1 MNQSVMVALMAI
13 GMFVTTFLIGFLPT
27 KFKTSQKWMNI
38 IAIYGAGLLV
48 GAAIII
54 ILPEGM
60 LVLFESMISP
70 DILVELGLDAH
81 ATQGGD
87 ASTTPPT
94 ATTTTV
100 TAQARTILA
109 DPHNHSTIF
118 DANVIQYAGL
128 SLIFGFSLMLI
139 LDQGFL
145 IIQERAMNKKVE
157 KVRDAAYHFE
167 QDRALHSPKGSARK
181 LHFEAINGGSD
192 QDQ

>member
-1 MNQSVMVALMAI
+1 
-13 GMFVTTFLIGFLPT
+13 
-27 KFKTSQKWMNI
+27 MNI

-70 DILVELGLDAH
+70 EIIGELGLDTH
-81 ATQGGD
+81 ATNEGE
-87 ASTTPPT
+87 AKSTTP
-94 ATTTTV
+94 TTSTTSNV
-100 TAQARTILA
+100 TIQARTILAAA

-118 DANVIQYAGL
+118 DPKVIQYAGL

-145 IIQERAMNKKVE
+145 II
-157 KVRDAAYHFE
+157 
-167 QDRALHSPKGSARK
+167 
-181 LHFEAINGGSD
+181 
-192 QDQ
+192 

>member
-1 MNQSVMVALMAI
+1 MNHSVMVALMAI

-70 DILVELGLDAH
+70 DILVELGIDTH
-81 ATQGGD
+81 ATHEGD
-87 ASTTPPT
+87 ASTTPT
-94 ATTTTV
+94 ATATATSPV

-118 DANVIQYAGL
+118 DPKVIQYAGL

-145 IIQERAMNKKVE
+145 IIQERAMNKKVK
-157 KVRDAAYHFE
+157 KVRDAADHLE
-167 QDRALHSPKGSARK
+167 EDRGVHSP
-181 LHFEAINGGSD
+181 
-192 QDQ
+192 

>member
-1 MNQSVMVALMAI
+1 
-13 GMFVTTFLIGFLPT
+13 
-27 KFKTSQKWMNI
+27 MNI

-70 DILVELGLDAH
+70 EIIGELGLDTH
-81 ATQGGD
+81 ATNTTPIT
-87 ASTTPPT
+87 STTSNV
-94 ATTTTV
+94 AN
-100 TAQARTILA
+100 QARTILAAA

-118 DANVIQYAGL
+118 DPKVIQYAGL

-145 IIQERAMNKKVE
+145 IIQERAMNRKVLKE
-157 KVRDAAYHFE
+157 LKVRDADLQE
-167 QDRALHSPKGSARK
+167 DRDGQVLSPRK
-181 LHFEAINGGSD
+181 KHFEAINGGSD
-192 QDQ
+192 HDQ

>member
-1 MNQSVMVALMAI
+1 
-13 GMFVTTFLIGFLPT
+13 
-27 KFKTSQKWMNI
+27 
-38 IAIYGAGLLV
+38 
-48 GAAIII
+48 
-54 ILPEGM
+54 M

-94 ATTTTV
+94 ATTTTTV
-100 TAQARTILA
+100 TAEARTILA

-118 DANVIQYAGL
+118 DPKVIQYAGL

-167 QDRALHSPKGSARK
+167 QDRALHSPKGSAGK

>member
-13 GMFVTTFLIGFLPT
+13 GMFVSTFLIGFLPT

-100 TAQARTILA
+100 TAEARTILA

-118 DANVIQYAGL
+118 DPNVIQYAGL

-145 IIQERAMNKKVE
+145 IIQERAMNKKVK
-157 KVRDAAYHFE
+157 KVRDAADPLE
-167 QDRALHSPKGSARK
+167 QDRALHSPKGSAGK